1 MIPHNIFRAYDIRG
15 MVENELTPTLA
26 FDIGRALGSD
36 LRAHNLKTIAVGYDG
51 RHSSPALQEKACE
64 GLMASGIDV
73 MHIGLCASP
82 MLYYACFNLNTD
94 AGLMIT
100 GSHNPPGYNGMKILI
115 EKQTLIAQQI
125 QHLKQRIIDQD
136 YFDGTGTLK
145 RHTIREDYLQCIT
158 QQVKVARPLK
168 VVLDCGNGVGA
179 ISAVPL
185 FEALGCDVVPLYCE
199 VDGDF
204 PNHHPDPSIPENM
217 VDIAQAVQTHQADIG
232 LAFDGDADR
241 LGVVTNAGTIIWP
254 DRQMMAFAEYFLA
267 QHPGAPI
274 VYDVKCSKNL
284 GHFIEAQG
292 GEPVL
297 WKTGHSLIK
306 AKMHAMRSP
315 FSGEMSGHLFFGAPW
330 FGFDDGLYAG
340 AVLCQILSHQS
351 QDAETWFKRFPESI
365 NTPELKVSIREQDK
379 FAFMRNLKSNGQF
392 GGAKVIDLDGLR
404 LEYPDGWGLVRASNT
419 TACLTLRFE
428 ADDATALVRIQD
440 VIKTEMQRIDDTLT
454 LPF

>member
-1 MIPHNIFRAYDIRG
+1 MIPDNIFRAYDIRG
-15 MVENELTPTLA
+15 MVEHELTPDLA
-26 FDIGRALGSD
+26 FQIGQALGTE
-36 LRAHNLKTIAVGYDG
+36 LRNMSFKTIAVGYDG
-51 RHSSPALQEKACE
+51 RHSSPILSEQACA
-64 GLMASGIDV
+64 GLMATGMDV
-73 MHIGLCASP
+73 VHLGLCASP
-82 MLYYACFNLNTD
+82 MLYFGCFELDTD

-115 EKQTLIAQQI
+115 DKQTLVAQQI
-125 QHLKQRIIDQD
+125 QALKQRIVQQD
-136 YFDGTGTLK
+136 FVTGQGHMT
-145 RHTIREDYLQCIT
+145 RANIRQAYRDAIT
-158 QQVKVARPLK
+158 QRVTLQRPLK

-217 VDIAQAVQTHQADIG
+217 VDIATAVQQHNADIG

-241 LGVVTNAGTIIWP
+241 LGVVTNTGRVIWP
-254 DRQMMAFAEYFLA
+254 DRQMMAFAEHFLK
-267 QHPGAPI
+267 QQPGAPI

-284 GHFIEAQG
+284 GRFIADHG
-292 GEPVL
+292 GQPIL

-306 AKMHAMRSP
+306 AKMHAVKSP

-330 FGFDDGLYAG
+330 YGFDDGLYAG
-340 AVLCQILSHQS
+340 AVLCHILSAQQ
-351 QDAETWFKRFPESI
+351 QDAETWFKRFPESV
-365 NTPELKVSIREQDK
+365 NTPELKVNIAEHEK
-379 FAFMRNLKSNGQF
+379 FAFIESLKSQGQF
-392 GGAKVIDLDGLR
+392 LDATCIDLDGLR
-404 LEYPDGWGLVRASNT
+404 LEYSDGWGLVRASNT

-428 ADDATALVRIQD
+428 ADNASALARIQD
-440 VIKTEMQRIDDTLT
+440 VVRTEMHRINADLE